1 MEAKTNYFYLTI
13 TLIILSITLLTNG
26 QYFSITKHAKL
37 PKLKKTTLHFYLHD
51 ILSGSNP
58 SAVLVARPNITLG
71 QPSATPFGSV
81 YAIDDPLT
89 VGPEANSTVIGNA
102 QGLYLSSS
110 KDILSLVLYVDFG
123 FTSGAFNGSSISVV
137 SRNPISEASGR
148 ELSVVGG
155 RGKFKLAQ
163 GYANVNTYFLD
174 TKSGDAILEYHVVVY
189 HY

>member
-13 TLIILSITLLTNG
+13 TLIILSITLSTNG
-26 QYFSITKHAKL
+26 QYFSTEHAKL

-58 SAVLVARPNITLG
+58 SALLVARPNITLG

-102 QGLYLSSS
+102 QGMYLSSS
-110 KDILSLVLYVDFG
+110 KDTLSLVLYVDFG

-137 SRNPISEASGR
+137 SRNPVSEGSGR

-155 RGKFKLAQ
+155 RGKFKLAR
-163 GYANVNTYFLD
+163 GYANVNTYSLD
-174 TKSGDAILEYHVVVY
+174 TKTGDAVLEYHVFVY
-189 HY
+189 HH